1 MRSSPSRL
9 RSRRVSGRAP
19 RAWARRRSRPPLSR
33 AQLEKRVY
41 QSLLELSQLASD
53 VNDPQL
59 GDYLDGYLKEQ
70 ARRRAQPP
78 PPPLL
83 RAPYHRSPR
92 AH

>member
-1 MRSSPSRL
+1 M
-9 RSRRVSGRAP
+9 
-19 RAWARRRSRPPLSR
+19 
-33 AQLEKRVY
+33 Y